1 MALPTRCFAFRVVR
15 ESGRRSSLKGR
26 KTLSAMLSGLGSPR
40 SGTCLVRQT
49 NRPEHTANSA
59 DVNTDSPARS
69 RWSSDR
75 TWPSGDELA
84 DFGWGT
90 PLASPKVGPILFPTP
105 PGRMPHFVT
114 ELSLSRRAGQ
124 AFADLCLMA
133 EARRALASYR
143 LRSCSTK
150 HLEEGTD
157 TTVYKSS
164 PRCFSSEALK
174 PPYRFS
180 LT

>member
-1 MALPTRCFAFRVVR
+1 MSRLVFEHLAERGDYRGIDVACKERCVR
-15 ESGRRSSLKGR
+15 
-26 KTLSAMLSGLGSPR
+26 
-40 SGTCLVRQT
+40 
-49 NRPEHTANSA
+49 
-59 DVNTDSPARS
+59 
-69 RWSSDR
+69 
-75 TWPSGDELA
+75 DEKLA
-84 DFGWGT
+84 GFGWGT
-90 PLASPKVGPILFPTP
+90 PPASPKVGPILFPHA

-114 ELSLSRRAGQ
+114 ELSLSRRAAQ

-133 EARRALASYR
+133 EARPALASYR